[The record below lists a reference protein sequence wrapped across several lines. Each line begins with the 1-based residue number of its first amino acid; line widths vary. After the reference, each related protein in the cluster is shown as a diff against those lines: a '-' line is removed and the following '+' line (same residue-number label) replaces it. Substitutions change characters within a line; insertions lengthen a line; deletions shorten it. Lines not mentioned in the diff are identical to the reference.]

1 MSTETSAVET
11 ENPVETTK
19 PAFSAEDRTPLG
31 RIQSDTNR
39 LFSKCL
45 FAFHSF
51 GNLGELSENMRILSL
66 NAELAAGRAG
76 EKGNAVRALTQY
88 TRELVAR
95 LNGVN
100 QGMLTLKSETY
111 NQSASALRILH
122 QLRLLNR
129 ALENLKQRKGEFATV
144 ALEKTT
150 ASRAGKLSSLLD
162 DVYGMTKN
170 VNKLSAEANEVSEV
184 VSQAGS
190 IATNIAIEASSA
202 GNHEAEFDQVAK
214 TMRGYV
220 AQLHHMVDLA
230 GSPIRDAGSVGINLQ
245 ARTRE
250 AISS

>member
-1 MSTETSAVET
+1 MSTEPATAGPAYT
-11 ENPVETTK
+11 AENR
-19 PAFSAEDRTPLG
+19 SPLG
-31 RIQSDTNR
+31 RIQADTNR

-100 QGMLTLKSETY
+100 RSMLSLKSETY
-111 NQSASALRILH
+111 NQSASALRVLH
-122 QLRLLNR
+122 QLHLLNR
-129 ALENLKQRKGEFATV
+129 ALNELQRRKGEFASV
-144 ALEKTT
+144 ALNKT
-150 ASRAGKLSSLLD
+150 AKSRADKLSSLLD
-162 DVYGMTKN
+162 DVRGMTN
-170 VNKLSAEANEVSEV
+170 DVNKLAVEANEVSEV

-202 GNHEAEFDQVAK
+202 GNHEEEFDQVAK

-220 AQLHHMVDLA
+220 AQLHHMVDNA
-230 GSPIRDAGSVGINLQ
+230 SSPIRDAGGIGANLQ
-245 ARTRE
+245 IRTRQS
-250 AISS
+250 IKS

>member
-1 MSTETSAVET
+1 MSTDSNTA
-11 ENPVETTK
+11 TTK
-19 PAFSAEDRTPLG
+19 PATQNRSPLG
-31 RIQSDTNR
+31 RIQADTNR

-100 QGMLTLKSETY
+100 RAMLNLKSVTY

-122 QLRLLNR
+122 QLHLLNR
-129 ALENLKQRKGEFATV
+129 ALDNLRARKGQFATV
-144 ALEKTT
+144 ALEKT
-150 ASRAGKLSSLLD
+150 AKSRADKLSSLLD
-162 DVYGMTKN
+162 DVQGMTQN
-170 VNKLSAEANEVSEV
+170 VNKLSMEANEVSEV

-220 AQLHHMVDLA
+220 AQLHHMADTA
-230 GSPIRDAGSVGINLQ
+230 GSPIRDAGSVGSNLQ
-245 ARTRE
+245 DLTRQS
-250 AISS
+250 IKS